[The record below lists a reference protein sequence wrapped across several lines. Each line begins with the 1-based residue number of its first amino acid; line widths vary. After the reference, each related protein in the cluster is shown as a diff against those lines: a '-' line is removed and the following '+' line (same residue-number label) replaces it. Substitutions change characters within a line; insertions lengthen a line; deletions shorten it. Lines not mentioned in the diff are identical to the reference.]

1 MKEQTK
7 KVILL
12 VVICVV
18 TLGVLIVALK
28 LHENKQNDLLSK
40 SDISNYLTEINYE
53 EIANHVV
60 EQPSTIIYVSN
71 SSEESTNNFDEIF
84 IPVIKKYN
92 LENDVIYINI
102 NNETIIDPVYQYAP
116 ELVFYEQGEISDI
129 IDCTTLKTSI
139 DVIKELE
146 ERSVIG
152 D

>member
-18 TLGVLIVALK
+18 TLAALIVALK

-129 IDCTTLKTSI
+129 IDCTTLKTSN

>member
-129 IDCTTLKTSI
+129 IDCTTLKTSN

>member
-7 KVILL
+7 KIILL

-18 TLGVLIVALK
+18 TLAALIVALK

-129 IDCTTLKTSI
+129 IDCTTLKTSN

>member
-7 KVILL
+7 KIILL

-102 NNETIIDPVYQYAP
+102 NNETIIDPAYQYAP
-116 ELVFYEQGEISDI
+116 ELVFYQQGEISDI
-129 IDCTTLKTSI
+129 IDCTTLKTSN
-139 DVIKELE
+139 DVVKELE

>member
-7 KVILL
+7 KIILL

-18 TLGVLIVALK
+18 TLAALIVALK

-102 NNETIIDPVYQYAP
+102 NNGTIIDPVYQYAP

-129 IDCTTLKTSI
+129 IDCTTLKTSN

>member
-7 KVILL
+7 KIILL

-102 NNETIIDPVYQYAP
+102 NNGTIIDPVYQYAP

-129 IDCTTLKTSI
+129 IDCTTLKTSN